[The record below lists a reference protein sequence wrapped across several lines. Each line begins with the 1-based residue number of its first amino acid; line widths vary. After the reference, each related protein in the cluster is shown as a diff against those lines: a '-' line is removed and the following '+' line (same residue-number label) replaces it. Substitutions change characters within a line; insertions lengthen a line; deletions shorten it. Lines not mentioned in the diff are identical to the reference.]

1 MGIDWYD
8 LFGFDLAN
16 IGVGEITFRLV
27 MAMLAGA
34 IIGIDREY
42 KNKPAGL
49 RAFVIVTLGTAGYA
63 IGSLEMAAAYQG
75 DSDTSVDPSR
85 HIQGILGAFGFLGAG
100 AIIQARGSLAGI
112 ATGAA
117 IFNAGAA
124 GTAIG
129 FGIVWLGVLIAFLS
143 MLTLVTVEWWLK
155 AHPDLEAPPEGE
167 DLKRQLLDE

>member
-1 MGIDWYD
+1 MNVDWSD

-16 IGVGEITFRLV
+16 IGAFEIVFRLV
-27 MAMLAGA
+27 MAMVAGA
-34 IIGIDREY
+34 IIGIDREF

-63 IGSLEMAAAYQG
+63 IASTEMAAAFQG

-129 FGIVWLGVLIAFLS
+129 FGIVWLGLLVAFLS
-143 MLTLVTVEWWLK
+143 MLTLVTIERWLRS
-155 AHPDLEAPPEGE
+155 HPELEAPPEGKE
-167 DLKRQLLDE
+167 LSRHMDDE